1 MSNKPKRFTETFDG
15 MEVEYGLEPISL
27 AKLFG
32 LEKEAKKMPY
42 LNMRVPRRVYYVP
55 KSDAPFLHPL
65 VPRVKKNYEFEVNDV
80 LHLIPYL
87 LSGRGSVPYLFGL
100 HGTGKSSANEQACAR
115 LGLPCVNVI
124 LGEDSEVIDLGGQ
137 MLPTKTGGMEFF
149 YGLLAQAMSNGWVL
163 QFDEYDLLPTRQQ
176 KMLNEV
182 MENRRFTIETTGER
196 IVAHKD
202 WRCVLTANT
211 NNTGS
216 GSVTFVSG
224 GSGDASVNDRFQMI
238 EKHYLPEETEKRI
251 LNNHAKQLLMQIEN
265 RSKQLHQAI
274 LGGVST
280 DLYLGAFSNLID
292 LMYSVASS
300 IRKAHA
306 ESRKS
311 TTSATTLDCS
321 MSIRSLERWI
331 EKVFDY
337 SSFYNGVSDIDKLE
351 HLYQAFLVAFVNG
364 ISTDEQEI
372 VKQIFTDI
380 TDYKAEK
387 KAA

>member
-1 MSNKPKRFTETFDG
+1 MSNKPKRVKEIFDG
-15 MEVEYGLEPISL
+15 MEVEYGVEPISL
-27 AKLFG
+27 AVLFG
-32 LEKEAKKMPY
+32 LEEEAKSMRY
-42 LNMRVPRRVYYVP
+42 LNMRVPVRKYYLP
-55 KSDAPFLHPL
+55 NTDTPFLHPL
-65 VPRVKKNYEFEVNDV
+65 VPKVKKSYEFEVSDII
-80 LHLIPYL
+80 HLAPYL

-100 HGTGKSSANEQACAR
+100 HGTGKSSSNEQVCAR
-115 LGLPCVNVI
+115 LGLPFVNII

-137 MLPTKTGGMEFF
+137 MLPTKTGGMDFF
-149 YGLLAQAMSNGWVL
+149 YGLLSQAMSNGWVL
-163 QFDEYDLLPTRQQ
+163 QIDEYDLLPTRQQ

-216 GSVTFVSG
+216 GSVNFVSG

-238 EKHYLPEETEKRI
+238 EKHYLPEESEKRI
-251 LNNHAKQLLMQIEN
+251 LNNHAKGLLEQIEK
-265 RSKQLHQAI
+265 RSKQLHAAI
-274 LGGVST
+274 LGGVSN
-280 DLYLGAFSNLID
+280 DAYLGAFSNLID
-292 LMYSVASS
+292 LMYRVASS

-321 MSIRSLERWI
+321 ISVRSLQRWI

-337 SSFYNGVSDIDKLE
+337 SSFYHGVDNIDKMQ
-351 HLYQAFLVAFVNG
+351 HLYEAFLVAFVNG

-380 TDYKAEK
+380 TDYNVNK